1 MIRMNSTPEQNLP
14 DIVIRSE
21 EEAYEVLRQARDG
34 ELGPYNSLVFDGWP
48 TLNLY
53 LKGEK
58 FHQSITPT
66 VMKGL
71 LEFQKGIYR
80 SYAAAKYDHP
90 TKRLSEQERDDL
102 EIRVDV
108 NDGSSDLEI
117 NFQEIATKLFE
128 QMVGKMDSQDIVITI
143 VTIAVLYFGTSAYRS
158 FLENRKEIRIKEVS
172 DETQRDTLSALKYT
186 SEQETK
192 RAQIIADLARDNAKV
207 ENITQIAFDA
217 QTEVVKAMAA
227 GNSSKVDG
235 ISLAPGV
242 AETLTQNARR
252 QSEEVRLDG
261 IYRLIK
267 LDWTD
272 SSKFKVKVFNTESG
286 IHLDAEVQDDSL
298 TGKYKE
304 ALREAEWSRSPVALK
319 INAKTYGDDSYRN
332 AVVISAEKY
341 VPPDVTQ

>member
-1 MIRMNSTPEQNLP
+1 MTKQTASNLP

-21 EEAYEVLRQARDG
+21 EDAYEVLRRARDK
-34 ELGPYNSLVFDGWP
+34 ELGPYGAIVFDGWP

-53 LKGEK
+53 LKGDK

-80 SYAAAKYDHP
+80 SYAAAKYDDP
-90 TKRLSEQERDDL
+90 TRRLSDKERDDL

-108 NDGSSDLEI
+108 NDGSSELEI
-117 NFQEIATKLFE
+117 NYQELALKLFE
-128 QMVGKMDSQDIVITI
+128 QMAGKMDSEDIVITI
-143 VTIAVLYFGTSAYRS
+143 VTIAVLYFGTSAYRT
-158 FLENRKEIRIKEVS
+158 FLENRKETRIKEIS
-172 DETQRDTLSALKYT
+172 DETQRHTLEALKYA

-192 RAQIIADLARDNAKV
+192 RAQIIAELAKEHSKVDNIA
-207 ENITQIAFDA
+207 QLAFDS

-227 GNSSKVDG
+227 GTSAKVEG
-235 ISLAPGV
+235 IPLTAEV
-242 AETLTQNARR
+242 AESLTQNARR
-252 QSEEVRLDG
+252 KSEEVRLDG

-272 SSKFKVKVFNTESG
+272 PDKFKVKVFNTQSG
-286 IHLDAEVQDDSL
+286 IMLDAEVQDDSL

-304 ALREAEWSRSPVALK
+304 ALREAEWSRSPVVLK
-319 INAKTYGDDSYRN
+319 INARTFGDDVYRN

-341 VPPDVTQ
+341 VPPAEQV

>member
-1 MIRMNSTPEQNLP
+1 MSENETPNIP

-21 EEAYEVLRQARDG
+21 ADAYEVLRLARDRQ
-34 ELGPYNSLVFDGWP
+34 LGPYNSIIFDGWP

-90 TKRLSEQERDDL
+90 AKRLSEQERDDL

-108 NDGSSDLEI
+108 YEGSSDLGI
-117 NFQEIATKLFE
+117 NYQELATKLFE

-158 FLENRKEIRIKEVS
+158 FLENRKETRLKEIS
-172 DETQRDTLSALKYT
+172 DETQRETLAALKYT
-186 SEQETK
+186 SDQETK
-192 RAQIIADLARDNAKV
+192 RAEIIADLAKANQKISNIAEIAYSAQTDVVKALAAGSSAKV
-207 ENITQIAFDA
+207 EEIPLT
-217 QTEVVKAMAA
+217 
-227 GNSSKVDG
+227 SS
-235 ISLAPGV
+235 I

-252 QSEEVRLDG
+252 KSEEVRLDG

-267 LDWTD
+267 LDWAD
-272 SSKFKVKVFNTESG
+272 PNKFKVRVFNTKTG
-286 IHLDAEVQDDSL
+286 IYLDAEVQDDSL

-304 ALREAEWSRSPVALK
+304 ALREAEWSRSPVTLK
-319 INAKTYGDDSYRN
+319 INAKTFGDDSYQN

-341 VPPDVTQ
+341 VAPVENSE

>member
-1 MIRMNSTPEQNLP
+1 MSTTTKQDLP
-14 DIVIRSE
+14 NIVIRSE
-21 EEAYEVLRQARDG
+21 EDAYEVLRKARDG
-34 ELGPYNSLVFDGWP
+34 ELGPYNSIVFDGWP

-53 LKGEK
+53 LKGDK

-90 TKRLSEQERDDL
+90 SKRLSEQEREDL

-108 NDGSSDLEI
+108 NEGSSDLEI
-117 NFQEIATKLFE
+117 NFQELAEKLLE
-128 QMVGKMDSQDIVITI
+128 QMVGKMNSQDIVITI
-143 VTIAVLYFGTSAYRS
+143 VSIAVLYFGTSAYRS
-158 FLENRKEIRIKEVS
+158 FLENRKETRMKEIS
-172 DETQRDTLSALKYT
+172 DETQRETLAALKYT

-192 RAQIIADLARDNAKV
+192 RAQIIADLAQSNSKVDN
-207 ENITQIAFDA
+207 ISQIAFDA
-217 QTEVVKAMAA
+217 QIEVVKAMAA
-227 GNSSKVDG
+227 GSSAQVEG
-235 ISLAPGV
+235 IPLTQEV

-252 QSEEVRLDG
+252 KSEEVRLDG
-261 IYRLIK
+261 VYRLIK

-272 SSKFKVKVFNTESG
+272 PSKFKVRVFNTKSG
-286 IHLDAEVQDDSL
+286 IYLDAEVQDDSL

-304 ALREAEWSRSPVALK
+304 ALREAEWSRSPVVLK
-319 INAKTYGDDSYRN
+319 INAKTLGDTYRN

-341 VPPDVTQ
+341 VSLDDDL

>member
-1 MIRMNSTPEQNLP
+1 MNTTETINLP

-21 EEAYEVLRQARDG
+21 DDAYEVLRMARDG
-34 ELGPYNSLVFDGWP
+34 ELGPYKSIVFDGWP

-53 LKGEK
+53 LKGDK

-80 SYAAAKYDHP
+80 SYAVAKYDHP
-90 TKRLSEQERDDL
+90 GKRLSEQEREDL
-102 EIRVDV
+102 EIRVDIK
-108 NDGSSDLEI
+108 DGSSDLDI
-117 NFQEIATKLFE
+117 NFQELATKLLG

-143 VTIAVLYFGTSAYRS
+143 VTIAVLYFGNSAYRT
-158 FLENRKEIRIKEVS
+158 FLENRKETRIKEIS
-172 DETQRDTLSALKYT
+172 DDTQRETLAVLKYT
-186 SEQETK
+186 SEQETM
-192 RAQIIADLARDNAKV
+192 RAQIIADLARDNSKV
-207 ENITQIAFDA
+207 DNIAQIAFDA
-217 QTEVVKAMAA
+217 QTDVVKAMAA
-227 GNSSKVDG
+227 GTTAKVEG
-235 ISLAPGV
+235 IELTAGIADS
-242 AETLTQNARR
+242 LTQNARR
-252 QSEEVRLDG
+252 KSEEVRLDG

-272 SSKFKVKVFNTESG
+272 ASKFKVKVYNVKTGLS
-286 IHLDAEVQDDSL
+286 LDAEVQDDSL

-319 INAKTYGDDSYRN
+319 INAKTFGDEAYRN

-341 VPPDVTQ
+341 VPPDVAPL

>member
-1 MIRMNSTPEQNLP
+1 MNSTIQPDLP
-14 DIVIRSE
+14 NIVIRSE
-21 EEAYEVLRQARDG
+21 EEAYEVLRRARDG
-34 ELGPYNSLVFDGWP
+34 DLGPYNSIVFEGWP

-90 TKRLSEQERDDL
+90 SKRLSEQEKDEL

-108 NDGSSDLEI
+108 NDGSSDLGI

-158 FLENRKEIRIKEVS
+158 FLESRKETRIKEIS
-172 DETQRDTLSALKYT
+172 DETQRETLEALKYT

-192 RAQIIADLARDNAKV
+192 RAQIIADLAKDNSKV
-207 ENITQIAFDA
+207 SNITQIAFDA

-227 GNSSKVDG
+227 GSSSKVEG
-235 ISLAPGV
+235 IPLTPMV
-242 AETLTQNARR
+242 AQTLTQNARR
-252 QSEEVRLDG
+252 TSEEVRLDG

-267 LDWTD
+267 LDWTNP
-272 SSKFKVKVFNTESG
+272 SKFKVRVFNMATG
-286 IHLDAEVQDDSL
+286 IYLDAEVQDDSL

-304 ALREAEWSRSPVALK
+304 ALREAEWSRSPVLLK
-319 INAKTYGDDSYRN
+319 INAKTLGEGSYHQ
-332 AVVISAEKY
+332 AIVISAEKY
-341 VPPDVTQ
+341 NPPVEDENQI

>member
-1 MIRMNSTPEQNLP
+1 MNLEKSNTLP

-21 EEAYEVLRQARDG
+21 EDAYEVLRRARDR
-34 ELGPYNSLVFDGWP
+34 ELGPYDSIVFDGWP

-53 LKGEK
+53 LKGDK

-90 TKRLSEQERDDL
+90 AKRLSEKEREEL

-117 NFQEIATKLFE
+117 NYQELATKLLG
-128 QMVGKMDSQDIVITI
+128 QMVGKMDSQDIAITI
-143 VTIAVLYFGTSAYRS
+143 VSIAVLYFGTSAYRS
-158 FLENRKEIRIKEVS
+158 FLESRKETRIKEIT
-172 DETQRDTLSALKYT
+172 DETQREALAALKYT

-192 RAQIIADLARDNAKV
+192 RAQIMADLARDNSKV
-207 ENITQIAFDA
+207 SNIAQIAFDA
-217 QTEVVKAMAA
+217 QTDVVKAMAA
-227 GNSSKVDG
+227 GNSAKVDG
-235 ISLAPGV
+235 ILLTPGV
-242 AETLTQNARR
+242 ADSLTQNARR
-252 QSEEVRLDG
+252 KSEEVRLDG
-261 IYRLIK
+261 VYRLIK

-272 SSKFKVKVFNTESG
+272 PTKFKVKVFNTKTG
-286 IHLDAEVQDDSL
+286 ISLDAEVQDDSL

-304 ALREAEWSRSPVALK
+304 ALREAEWSRSPVLLK
-319 INAKTYGDDSYRN
+319 INAKTFGEEDYRN

-341 VPPDVTQ
+341 VTPEDQA